1 MVAHVLACNPEKIQS
16 FPRRYRVGR
25 REGYTQI
32 LQSRVHNTGWF
43 AINWVEGKA
52 KHARL
57 GVSVSKRMV
66 PTASDRNRIKRLI
79 REGFR
84 AIARHGLERDIV
96 VRLRKKPANT
106 ETQEAFRVLNDAL
119 KNILVVNS

>member
-1 MVAHVLACNPEKIQS
+1 
-16 FPRRYRVGR
+16 
-25 REGYTQI
+25 
-32 LQSRVHNTGWF
+32 
-43 AINWVEGKA
+43 
-52 KHARL
+52 
-57 GVSVSKRMV
+57 MV